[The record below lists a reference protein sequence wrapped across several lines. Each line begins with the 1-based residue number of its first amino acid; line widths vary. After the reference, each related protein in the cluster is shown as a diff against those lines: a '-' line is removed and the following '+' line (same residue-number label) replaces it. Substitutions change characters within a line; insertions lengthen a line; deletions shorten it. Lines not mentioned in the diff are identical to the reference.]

1 MDSHNRWGVTGS
13 RSRSIVQCSQNR
25 SIQLKDLKIISLIR
39 TVHML
44 KNRFSP
50 IISLGTR
57 PKHQKAWKIEAIMHK
72 NGQLIVRI
80 ELMMIFKLF

>member
-1 MDSHNRWGVTGS
+1 MDSHNRWEVMDS
-13 RSRSIVQCSQNR
+13 RSHSIVQCSQNR
-25 SIQLKDLKIISLIR
+25 SIQLKDLKIINLIR

-44 KNRFSP
+44 KNPFSQ

-57 PKHQKAWKIEAIMHK
+57 PKHQKAWMIEPIMHK
-72 NGQLIVRI
+72 SGQLIVRI